1 MNNNYTLTHLHS
13 SYSILDS
20 CTDFH
25 DYVDWAVEHNMKSIV
40 FTEHGNVLGQIEKKQ
55 YCDEKG
61 IKYIHG
67 TELYI
72 TSLLYHKRYKITE
85 NKDKS
90 FHVDEVSQKI
100 RDNYHVILIAKN
112 HDGRKELNRLIS
124 TANDEEHFYFKPR
137 ITIEEFLNMSDN
149 IISTSACLA
158 GIVSGYPK
166 TINNFNTEIKSLE
179 NENEQRVQTLQALHD
194 ELNGESTIRKKKR
207 KDDKI
212 QADINLEQAHIDTNN
227 LNIACIKADIDDMKF
242 KFRDILKKFTYLEVQ
257 PHVNSDDQRELN
269 REVLRYSTLENI
281 PIICGTDTHSSDTY
295 HAECRALLMEAKKID
310 FLEEDT
316 FDLTLKTYDEVYDMF
331 KQQGVLTD
339 EQIKEALENTNKL
352 ADMCEDFE
360 LDKSFKYPVFD
371 TPENDKTEFI
381 RRCWNGLDEKIAC
394 GAIPSTQRDVYAN
407 RVREELAAFEKTNMI
422 GFMLS
427 MSEFIGECRRENI
440 PFGPNRGSSG
450 GSLCAYL
457 TDITD
462 CDPIIYKLDFSRF
475 CNEDRVSLG
484 DIDVDLRAEDRP
496 KVLQRIIDRF
506 GREHVARVL
515 AVVTNDKLG
524 AIDDIG
530 RAFAFRWVKEHGK
543 STRELKIKKREIQKS
558 SMTKDEKK
566 QQIELI
572 NNEIKSINE
581 YNEKLNNPYSLKHVA
596 EMKKLIKEDEDKFK
610 EKHGEIYK
618 YIDGF
623 TCAKLS
629 LSKHAAGYCVS
640 NVNLFEEYGIM
651 YNDGDVVSQL
661 QMEEMHDVNL
671 VKYDLLVLKSIS
683 VLQKICD
690 YVGIQYPR
698 MYQVDWNDMNVWDD
712 LADNCIAI
720 PQFEGAQAGNMVSTM
735 RPTNVEEL
743 AIINAALRP
752 AGASYR
758 DDLCKR
764 IQHHSSNPDVDEF
777 LKSTYGVMP
786 FQENIMQFLVR
797 FCGMTGSQSDSMRR
811 LISSKD
817 HAKINAAIPEIVDGY
832 CTNRNLPRKEAE
844 KEAQEYIQVI
854 KDAGS
859 YAFNKSHALGYS
871 MLGYIFGYMRYYHP
885 LEFICAFLNYAAN
898 EEDIQNGTKL
908 ATIKGIKIE
917 EPKFRFGQADY
928 SFDTNKHVIYKGM
941 GSIKYL
947 NNKIATQ
954 LYSLRNNKYD
964 NFFMLLEDV
973 KKRTS
978 VNSRQLEIL
987 IKLDFFREFGNAR
1000 LLLRYVDV
1008 FDKFLSSGTTHMYI
1022 QSVGKD
1028 TYTGTMKGII
1038 ERHSTETDTR
1048 YKLTDIHGI
1057 FKEIDGLLQSANI
1070 KDFPLKDKIL
1080 DQQEYLGYVSIK
1092 TGREEDRPKLF
1103 VLSMTAFKA
1112 KKGKS
1117 AGKIWARS
1125 FKTHSIGRGKSGEW
1139 MILED
1144 DYQNG
1149 YEFNVGDIIEFN
1161 PSQMKVK
1168 EWGDKKQYWIKDY
1181 NLVMD

>member
-1 MNNNYTLTHLHS
+1 MSNNYTLTHLHS

-20 CTDFH
+20 CTDFRE
-25 DYVDWAVEHNMKSIV
+25 YIDWAVEHSMKSIV

-55 YCDEKG
+55 YCDKKG

-72 TSLLYHKRYKITE
+72 TSLLHHKRYKITE

-90 FHVDEVSQKI
+90 FNIDETSQKI

-137 ITIEEFLNMSDN
+137 ITVEEFLNTSDN

-158 GIVSGYPK
+158 GIISGYPK
-166 TINNFNTEIKSLE
+166 TISNFNIEIKSLE
-179 NENEQRVQTLQALHD
+179 NENEQRTQVIQMLYD

-212 QADINLEQAHIDTNN
+212 QADINLEQAYIDTNN
-227 LNIACIKADIDDMKF
+227 LNIECIKADINDMKF
-242 KFRDILKKFTYLEVQ
+242 KFHNVLKKFTYLEVQ

-316 FDLTLKTYDEVYDMF
+316 FDLTLKTYDEVYNMF
-331 KQQGVLTD
+331 KQQDVLTD
-339 EQIKEALENTNKL
+339 EQIEEALENTNKL

-371 TPENDKTEFI
+371 TPENDKKEFI
-381 RRCWNGLDEKIAC
+381 QRCWDGLDEKIAC
-394 GAIPSTQRDVYAN
+394 GAIPSTQRDIYAN
-407 RVREELAAFEKTNMI
+407 RIKEELAAFEKTNMI

-496 KVLQRIIDRF
+496 KVLQRIVDRF

-530 RAFAFRWVKEHGK
+530 RAFAFKWIKEHGK
-543 STRELKIKKREIQKS
+543 STKELKIKKREIQKS
-558 SMTKDEKK
+558 SMTKVEKK
-566 QQIELI
+566 QQIETI
-572 NNEIKSINE
+572 NDEIKSINE

-596 EMKKLIKEDEDKFK
+596 EMKKLIKEDENKFK
-610 EKHGEIYK
+610 EKYEEIYK

-640 NVNLFEEYGIM
+640 NINLFEEYGIM

-712 LADNCIAI
+712 LADNCLAI
-720 PQFEGAQAGNMVSTM
+720 PQFEGAQAGNMVATM
-735 RPTNVEEL
+735 HPTNVEEL

-758 DDLCKR
+758 DNLMKR
-764 IQHHSSNPDVDEF
+764 IQHHSPNPEVDDF
-777 LKSTYGVMP
+777 LKETYGVMC

-797 FCGMTGSQSDSMRR
+797 FCGMTGAQSDSMRR

-817 HAKINAAIPEIVDGY
+817 HTKINAAIPEIVDGY
-832 CTNRNLPRKEAE
+832 CANRDLPRKESE

-871 MLGYIFGYMRYYHP
+871 MLGYIFGYMRYHHP

-908 ATIKGIKIE
+908 ATIKGIEIE

-947 NNKIATQ
+947 NNKVATQ
-954 LYSLRNNKYD
+954 LYSLRNKTYK
-964 NFFMLLEDV
+964 NFFYVLDDI
-973 KKRTS
+973 RFTS
-978 VNSRQLEIL
+978 INSRQLEIL
-987 IKLDFFREFGNAR
+987 IKLDFFREFGNTK
-1000 LLLRYVDV
+1000 LILNYVNMWN
-1008 FDKFLSSGTTHMYI
+1008 KFKTSGGNYI
-1022 QSVGKD
+1022 QSLKKD
-1028 TYTGTMKGII
+1028 FTTSSVLKNIV
-1038 ERHSTETDTR
+1038 EHHATETNTR
-1048 YKLTDIHGI
+1048 YQITDMFGI
-1057 FKEIDGLLQSANI
+1057 FDDISDVLQSLNI
-1070 KDFPLKDKIL
+1070 KDFSIKEKIAT
-1080 DQQEYLGYVSIK
+1080 QKEYLGYISLK
-1092 TGREEDRPKLF
+1092 TDKKEDIHKLYI
-1103 VLSMTAFKA
+1103 VDMIPLKV
-1112 KKGKS
+1112 KKGNR
-1117 AGKIWARS
+1117 AGQIWARIL
-1125 FKTHSIGRGKSGEW
+1125 KTHSIGRGKNGEM
-1139 MILED
+1139 MILEN
-1144 DYQNG
+1144 DYQRQ
-1149 YEFNVGDIIEFN
+1149 YQFQKEDVIEFDV
-1161 PSQMKVK
+1161 S
-1168 EWGDKKQYWIKDY
+1168 GFKKDSYNGTEQYWISKY
-1181 NLVMD
+1181 NIVLD